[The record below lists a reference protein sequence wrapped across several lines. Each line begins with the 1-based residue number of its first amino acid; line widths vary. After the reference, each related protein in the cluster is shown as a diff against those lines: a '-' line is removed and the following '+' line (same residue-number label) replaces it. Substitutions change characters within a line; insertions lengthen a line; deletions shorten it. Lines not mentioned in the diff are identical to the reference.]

1 MRNYVYGTL
10 GNERVKFCYTE
21 GFALCVGYNLSKTHF
36 SIKSRRGWQR
46 ESCLRNGHWYNNWS
60 GLEKDPIKTVR
71 TKTVTLVTKFK
82 HWREFGQVWPV
93 NFANCG
99 WVNTVPA
106 VELLEKETDVSEVTS
121 CLADRG
127 QHAGECSETQ
137 WSLMQLS
144 EGLAAEVNNS
154 KKGVFSCFD
163 KFEVIVLL
171 VTSF

>member
-1 MRNYVYGTL
+1 MVSEQFHSNLVLDQRIIPPVNIFHHSYQL
-10 GNERVKFCYTE
+10 AAKFCYTE

-60 GLEKDPIKTVR
+60 GLEKDQIKTVR
-71 TKTVTLVTKFK
+71 TKFK
-82 HWREFGQVWPV
+82 HWKEFGQVWPV

-144 EGLAAEVNNS
+144 EGLAAEVNN
-154 KKGVFSCFD
+154 
-163 KFEVIVLL
+163 
-171 VTSF
+171 